1 MTSYAYRVPVHRNET
16 GATTMTWTFC
26 QHLLAGTIVC
36 TILTIIFAKPLA
48 DLLLQAA
55 IGL

>member
-1 MTSYAYRVPVHRNET
+1 
-16 GATTMTWTFC
+16 MTWAWW
-26 QHLLAGTIVC
+26 QHLIAGAIVC
-36 TILTIIFAKPLA
+36 TILTIIFAKPIA